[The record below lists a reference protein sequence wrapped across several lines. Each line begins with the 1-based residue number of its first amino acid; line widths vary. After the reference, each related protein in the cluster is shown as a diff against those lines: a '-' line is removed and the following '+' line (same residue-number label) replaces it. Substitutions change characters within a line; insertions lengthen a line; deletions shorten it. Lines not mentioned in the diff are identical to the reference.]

1 MNNNAKILIS
11 DDYKLLNETLHSE
24 NGEYG
29 NRNNFLSDQLPKA
42 CISLI
47 KHFDLESVLDYGCGK
62 GLIVKS
68 IQEQLKGAPISI
80 QGFDPCVDEF
90 KEPPKPS
97 QFLIS
102 TDVLEH
108 IEPKYINNTLDNI
121 AELTERFC
129 YLVIDLLPAQK
140 RLPNGINA
148 HTMIAPPGWWV
159 DKLSERFSFGM
170 HIVYEKESNHDLKIC
185 PTRKLVF
192 VGAKTPE
199 DMLPAINLFTGLH
212 IRVPD
217 RLIVK

>member
-1 MNNNAKILIS
+1 MTKTLIS
-11 DDYKLLNETLHSE
+11 DSYQLLNEALHSDNE
-24 NGEYG
+24 EYG
-29 NRNNFLSDQLPKA
+29 NSNNFLSNRLPTA

-62 GLIVKS
+62 GRIVKS
-68 IQEQLKGAPISI
+68 IQELLKGTPISV
-80 QGFDPCVDEF
+80 QGFDPCVNEF

-97 QFLIS
+97 QFLIC

-108 IEPKYINNTLDNI
+108 IEAKFIHNTLDNI

-129 YLVIDLLPAQK
+129 YLIIDLLPAQK
-140 RLPNGINA
+140 RLQNGINA
-148 HTMIAPPGWWV
+148 HTMIAPPGWWL

-170 HIVYEKESNHDLKIC
+170 HMIYEQESNIALKMV

-217 RLIVK
+217 RLIAK